1 MNIIEL
7 AREAGLGSSLTHNG
21 GEPRVWIEGADWHN
35 ELTRFAALVRAA
47 ALEEAERECYRVGAN
62 AFQDDGLDDLY
73 ESGINSGSNRCAAA
87 IRQLKETK

>member
-1 MNIIEL
+1 MEQDMNTIEL
-7 AREAGLGSSLTHNG
+7 AKRAGIFTPSGHCAT
-21 GEPRVWIEGADWHN
+21 VTIEVA
-35 ELTRFAALVRAA
+35 ERFAALVRAA

-87 IRQLKETK
+87 IRALKEKA

>member
-7 AREAGLGSSLTHNG
+7 AREAGICMANSILLPAPNG
-21 GEPRVWIEGADWHN
+21 EVEA
-35 ELTRFAALVRAA
+35 LSAFAALVRAA

-87 IRQLKETK
+87 IRALKEKT

>member
-1 MNIIEL
+1 MKSIIEL
-7 AREAGLGSSLTHNG
+7 AREAGF
-21 GEPRVWIEGADWHN
+21 PDWEN
-35 ELTRFAALVRAA
+35 TDSPDFLEVIKRFAHLVRAA

-87 IRQLKETK
+87 IRALKEKT